1 MPVTISPV
9 TPSASSAAIEPATR
23 APQSESTPAPPPDVR
38 ISIPAA
44 TTESPAI
51 QRPVSSPREPV
62 RDELDSEIGRD
73 PRRASD
79 DLSFSSMDERDSTD
93 RPDVDGVEEG
103 AVERVSQDRLTPQ
116 EQAQL
121 RELQARDQEIRQ
133 RELAR
138 QVVGGQYTGQP
149 NLSFERGPDGQ
160 RYAVSG
166 DVPIDSAPV
175 PDDAQATIEKMRVV
189 RVAAL
194 ASANPSPEDVRLALS
209 AMQAMQEAQA
219 QVRAERQQEL
229 SQSLEQASSGATER
243 PLAVFREVAREG
255 ELSSATASGSRL
267 DARA

>member
-1 MPVTISPV
+1 
-9 TPSASSAAIEPATR
+9 
-23 APQSESTPAPPPDVR
+23 
-38 ISIPAA
+38 
-44 TTESPAI
+44 
-51 QRPVSSPREPV
+51 
-62 RDELDSEIGRD
+62 
-73 PRRASD
+73 
-79 DLSFSSMDERDSTD
+79 MDERDSTD